1 MNQTPEQPI
10 YVKATCTC
18 DLTIRKINMYGE
30 PMWILG
36 SPVQIL
42 KTGTCDKECAKLA
55 NNLRNLELS

>member
-1 MNQTPEQPI
+1 
-10 YVKATCTC
+10 
-18 DLTIRKINMYGE
+18 MYGE

-42 KTGTCDKECAKLA
+42 KTGTCDKACANLA